1 MDRAESMGRERDAG
15 HFSQRFSQE
24 RLESSADKSRGN
36 AESELGG
43 IKRAHKKAGKKWGH
57 L

>member
-1 MDRAESMGRERDAG
+1 MDRAEPMGRERDAG
-15 HFSQRFSQE
+15 HFSQRFSQK

-36 AESELGG
+36 AGRKLGG
-43 IKRAHKKAGKKWGH
+43 IKRAYIKAGKKWGH